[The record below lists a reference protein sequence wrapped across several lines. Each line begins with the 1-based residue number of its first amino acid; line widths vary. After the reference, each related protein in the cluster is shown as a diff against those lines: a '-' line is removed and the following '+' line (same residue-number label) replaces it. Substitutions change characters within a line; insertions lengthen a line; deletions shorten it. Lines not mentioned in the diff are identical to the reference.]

1 MGYERF
7 GDMLSEEHH
16 TFCIYLGDE
25 KMQYEFGFAI
35 IEATTT
41 IFTTLLTT
49 TTTTI
54 FVNKHFTIMVSK
66 SNKQKLRG
74 EQAAPNNHRG

>member
-25 KMQYEFGFAI
+25 KMQYEFGFAL
-35 IEATTT
+35 IEA
-41 IFTTLLTT
+41 
-49 TTTTI
+49 
-54 FVNKHFTIMVSK
+54 N
-66 SNKQKLRG
+66 
-74 EQAAPNNHRG
+74 